1 MDVHSPKNGINRY
14 WSIPICQNMP
24 IFYRPLSEVHYG
36 WKSTKNPCAWWLNPH
51 VFSTWYPL
59 VSWQNYRTSPFLNF
73 IGTSSI
79 NGDLMVIF
87 DSYVSYVRF
96 YRVISMNL
104 PNFAQN
110 SNESTDD
117 ISISPSNSAPTPTTP
132 SWSYFLKRSRM
143 IASTSSKD
151 LGGFDLKKTSDVFH
165 HSQQKKQTEQ

>member
-51 VFSTWYPL
+51 VFSTSYPL

-79 NGDLMVIF
+79 NGDLMGIF
-87 DSYVSYVRF
+87 DSYVRF
-96 YRVISMNL
+96 YVGHFHESPESCSKFQRIHSFSSVPAIQPRPRPGHIFWRGPGWSL
-104 PNFAQN
+104 PLRPRTLAHQTFFI
-110 SNESTDD
+110 TV
-117 ISISPSNSAPTPTTP
+117 
-132 SWSYFLKRSRM
+132 
-143 IASTSSKD
+143 SK
-151 LGGFDLKKTSDVFH
+151 KN
-165 HSQQKKQTEQ
+165 QTEQ

>member
-1 MDVHSPKNGINRY
+1 MG
-14 WSIPICQNMP
+14 
-24 IFYRPLSEVHYG
+24 
-36 WKSTKNPCAWWLNPH
+36 
-51 VFSTWYPL
+51 
-59 VSWQNYRTSPFLNF
+59 
-73 IGTSSI
+73 
-79 NGDLMVIF
+79 IF

-110 SNESTDD
+110 SNESTVFHQSQQFSPDPDD
-117 ISISPSNSAPTPTTP
+117 P

-165 HSQQKKQTEQ
+165 HSQQKKTRQNSKSM